1 MCFSIPLK
9 VSTVQGNIARLEDGR
24 EVNIKGMSVNEGMY
38 VRVIGNIVVDTLSK
52 EDGERVQELIKDLS
66 RNHDI

>member
-38 VRVIGNIVVDTLSK
+38 VRVIGNIVVDTLST

>member
-9 VSTVQGNIARLEDGR
+9 VSTVRGNIARLENGR
-24 EVNIKGMSVNEGMY
+24 EVNIKGISVNEGMY
-38 VRVIGNIVVDTLSK
+38 VRVVGTIVVDTLSA
-52 EDGERVQELIKDLS
+52 EDGERIQQLIKDLS